1 MIGMLIALHSC
12 PGGLLACVSFVSV
25 RGRKLLGSDVRR
37 SVGCGSV
44 PIRLPCGLRSRRPL
58 AALLAATFVLAGCG
72 AGGSLASQ
80 KSEVAYTGPLDAGLV
95 RTSVGLMRGLVAPD
109 YRLFQGIP
117 YAAPPVGP
125 LRWQPPQPVARWSG
139 MLDAS
144 KPGPQCMQDTGHDL
158 HTGKPTSEDCL
169 TLNVWTPTPARVTD
183 KYPVMVWI
191 HGGGFVNGSGDIYFS
206 RWLAAKG
213 RIIVVTINYRLGAL
227 GFLAHPSLGSP
238 ADIGDYGLADQQA
251 ALRWVR
257 DYIADFGGD
266 PAKVTIAGESA
277 GGMSVCDHLV
287 APGSVGLFRAA
298 IIQSAPCQAQA
309 NLATAQRI
317 SSHYAGSVGC
327 PDPATAAVC
336 LRALPAAALT
346 SPLWYSH
353 IGDSDALSGP
363 VVGTATLPVGPVA
376 AFVAGRAAH
385 VPVLIGTTHDEFTMF
400 TGLRYLR
407 LGRGVRAAEYPG
419 VLADIFGAD
428 GRAVLAHYPPDRYG
442 GDVSLAYS
450 AAVTDGTFACVADRM
465 TGALGRRVPV
475 YAYEFD
481 DPHAPAPDPLRH
493 VPFPV
498 GASHSLELRYLFNVG
513 GAPPLDPGQRVLS
526 EQMIGYWSQF
536 VTKGVP
542 EAAGQPGWPAVGSH
556 PGPRM
561 SLRADGTRVITNFG
575 ESHQCPFWA
584 PLKGRS

>member
-1 MIGMLIALHSC
+1 MLIGLHGY
-12 PGGLLACVSFVSV
+12 PGDSSIRASFVS
-25 RGRKLLGSDVRR
+25 GRDRHSSGSSFHRYI
-37 SVGCGSV
+37 GCSSM
-44 PIRLPCGLRSRRPL
+44 PIRLPRRLRCWRPRAIL
-58 AALLAATFVLAGCG
+58 VVATVLVAGCG
-72 AGGSLASQ
+72 AAASLTTQ
-80 KSEVAYTGPLDAGLV
+80 RSEPAYAGPLDAGVV
-95 RTSVGLMRGLVAPD
+95 RTSVGLLRGLVAPD

-125 LRWQPPQPVARWSG
+125 LRWQPPQPAPDWPG

-144 KPGPQCMQDTGHDL
+144 KPGAQCMQDTGHGL

-169 TLNVWTPTPARVTD
+169 TLNVWTPAPGQVTG
-183 KYPVMVWI
+183 KQPVMVWI
-191 HGGGFVNGSGDIYFS
+191 HGGGFVNGSGDIYYS

-213 RIIVVTINYRLGAL
+213 RIVVVTINYRLDAL

-238 ADIGDYGLADQQA
+238 EGIGDYGLADQQA

-257 DYIADFGGD
+257 DHITDFGGD

-287 APGSVGLFRAA
+287 APGSAGLFRAA

-309 NLATAQRI
+309 SLATAQRA
-317 SSHYAGSVGC
+317 SSQYAVEAGC

-336 LRALPAAALT
+336 LRALPATALT

-353 IGDSDALSGP
+353 IGDSDAVSGP
-363 VVGTATLPVGPVA
+363 VIGTATLPVGPVA
-376 AFVAGRAAH
+376 AFAAGRAAH
-385 VPVLIGTTHDEFTMF
+385 VPVLIGTNHDEFTMF

-407 LGRGVRAAEYPG
+407 LGRGIGAAEYLG
-419 VLADIFGAD
+419 MLTDIFGAD

-450 AAVTDGTFACVADRM
+450 AAATDGVFACVTDRM
-465 TGALGRRVPV
+465 ADALGRRAPV

-493 VPFPV
+493 TPFPV

-513 GAPPLDPGQRVLS
+513 GAPPLDSGQRMLS

-536 VTKGVP
+536 VAKGAP
-542 EAAGQPGWPAVGSH
+542 EAAGQPDWPVMASSS
-556 PGPRM
+556 GPRM
-561 SLRADGTRVITNFG
+561 SLRPDGARVMSTFA
-575 ESHQCPFWA
+575 ESHQCSFWA
-584 PLKGRS
+584 SLKGKS

>member
-1 MIGMLIALHSC
+1 
-12 PGGLLACVSFVSV
+12 
-25 RGRKLLGSDVRR
+25 
-37 SVGCGSV
+37 V
-44 PIRLPCGLRSRRPL
+44 PIRLPRRLRWPRCRRPM
-58 AALLAATFVLAGCG
+58 AALVVTAVLLAGCG
-72 AGGSLASQ
+72 VGASLTAQ
-80 KSEVAYTGPLDAGLV
+80 QSEPAYAGPLDAGVV
-95 RTSVGLMRGLVAPD
+95 RTSVGLLRGMVASD

-125 LRWQPPQPVARWSG
+125 LRWQPPQPALRWPG

-169 TLNVWTPTPARVTD
+169 TLNVWTPASGRATGHH
-183 KYPVMVWI
+183 PVMVWV
-191 HGGGFVNGSGDIYFS
+191 HGGGFVNGSGDIYYS

-213 RIIVVTINYRLGAL
+213 GIVVVTINYRLGAL
-227 GFLAHPSLGSP
+227 GFLAHPALGSP
-238 ADIGDYGLADQQA
+238 GDVGDYGLADQQA

-257 DYIADFGGD
+257 DHIADFGGD
-266 PAKVTIAGESA
+266 PTKVTIAGESA

-287 APGSVGLFRAA
+287 APGSAGLFRAA

-309 NLATAQRI
+309 NLVTAQHI
-317 SSHYAGSVGC
+317 SSQYAASVGC

-336 LRALPAAALT
+336 LRALPATALI

-353 IGDSDALSGP
+353 IGDSDAVSGP
-363 VVGTATLPVGPVA
+363 VIGTATLPVGPITAFA
-376 AFVAGRAAH
+376 AGKAAH
-385 VPVLIGTTHDEFTMF
+385 VPVLIGTNHDEFTLF
-400 TGLRYLR
+400 AGLRYLR
-407 LGRGVRAAEYPG
+407 LGRGIGPTEYPG
-419 VLADIFGAD
+419 ALTDIFGAD

-442 GDVSLAYS
+442 GDLSLAYS
-450 AAVTDGTFACVADRM
+450 AAATDGVFACVADRM
-465 TGALGRRVPV
+465 AGALGRHAAV

-481 DPHAPAPDPLRH
+481 DPHAPAPNPLRH

-513 GAPPLDPGQRVLS
+513 GAPPLDSGQRVLS

-536 VTKGVP
+536 VTKGTP
-542 EAAGQPGWPAVGSH
+542 EAAGQPDWPVMARPSG

-561 SLRADGTRVITNFG
+561 LLRPDGTGVITTFA

-584 PLKGRS
+584 PLKGKL

>member
-1 MIGMLIALHSC
+1 MCGREL
-12 PGGLLACVSFVSV
+12 PGSGLY
-25 RGRKLLGSDVRR
+25 R

-44 PIRLPCGLRSRRPL
+44 PMRLPCRLLRWRPV
-58 AALLAATFVLAGCG
+58 AALLVAAVLVAGCG
-72 AGGSLASQ
+72 VGGSTASHQ
-80 KSEVAYTGPLDAGLV
+80 SEPAYAGPLDAGVV

-125 LRWQPPQPVARWSG
+125 LRWQPPQPPARWSG

-144 KPGPQCMQDTGHDL
+144 KPSPQCMQDAGHDP

-169 TLNVWTPTPARVTD
+169 TLNVWTPALGQNSGKR
-183 KYPVMVWI
+183 PVMVWI
-191 HGGGFVNGSGDIYFS
+191 HGGGFINGSGDIYYS
-206 RWLAAKG
+206 RWLAAEG
-213 RIIVVTINYRLGAL
+213 HIVVVTINYRLGAL

-238 ADIGDYGLADQQA
+238 ADIGAFGDYGLADQQA

-257 DYIADFGGD
+257 DHIADFGGD

-287 APGSVGLFRAA
+287 APSSAGLFRAA

-309 NLATAQRI
+309 DLATAQRV
-317 SSHYAGSVGC
+317 STHYADSVGC

-336 LRALPAAALT
+336 LRALPATALT
-346 SPLWYSH
+346 GPLWYSH
-353 IGDSDALSGP
+353 IGDADALSGP

-376 AFVAGRAAH
+376 AFAANRAAH
-385 VPVLIGTTHDEFTMF
+385 VPVLIGTNHDEFTMF
-400 TGLRYLR
+400 AGLRYLR

-428 GRAVLAHYPPDRYG
+428 GRAVLAHYPPDHYG

-450 AAVTDGTFACVADRM
+450 AAVTDGAFACVTDRM
-465 TGALGRRVPV
+465 AGALGRRAPV

-481 DPHAPAPDPLRH
+481 DLHAPAPEPLRH
-493 VPFPV
+493 LPFPV

-526 EQMIGYWSQF
+526 DQMIGYWSQF
-536 VTKGVP
+536 VTKGAP
-542 EAAGQPGWPAVGSH
+542 EADGQPDWPVMGGHS
-556 PGPRM
+556 GPRM
-561 SLRADGTRVITNFG
+561 SLRPDGARVTTTFG

-584 PLKGRS
+584 PLKGKS